1 MPTMSRGTSFKAG
14 FLYGAADAP
23 RRRRRRAAGGRHDG
37 PKPGGGSRSR
47 PRGRRLGLPD
57 QPSRARAGPRNGN
70 GPVTDGDPPESIR
83 RVAARPAV
91 LVRKGGLEPPRVAPL
106 APKTSASTDSATFAS
121 ADECAVCRPGAMPGN
136 RCQGIAITPPGTPLH
151 SPGNGGR
158 GGAGIGRRR
167 QRATVDSAAS
177 GWRRR
182 NASDSRVLAG
192 KITGVWLRPPFPR
205 RPLRSGPTP
214 GTRRSSA
221 RPPSLPGR
229 RGSSAGSGAY

>member
-14 FLYGAADAP
+14 VLYGSADAP

-37 PKPGGGSRSR
+37 PQPGDGSRSR

-57 QPSRARAGPRNGN
+57 RPSRARAGPRNGN
-70 GPVTDGDPPESIR
+70 GPATDGDPPGSIR
-83 RVAARPAV
+83 SVAARPAV

-177 GWRRR
+177 GWRQRNVRVRLPGPRGQDYGRVAQTAASETPASLRTHSR
-182 NASDSRVLAG
+182 NAAL
-192 KITGVWLRPPFPR
+192 I
-205 RPLRSGPTP
+205 
-214 GTRRSSA
+214 
-221 RPPSLPGR
+221 
-229 RGSSAGSGAY
+229 GSSAVASGPAR